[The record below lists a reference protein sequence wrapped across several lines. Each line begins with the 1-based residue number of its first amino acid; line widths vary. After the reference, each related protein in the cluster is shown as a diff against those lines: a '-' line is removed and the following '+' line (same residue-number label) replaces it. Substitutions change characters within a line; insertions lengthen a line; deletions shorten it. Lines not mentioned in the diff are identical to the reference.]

1 MKTNN
6 NYLKKISEVWAIKEK
21 IYQETKE
28 MDFKQYTEYLDMSI
42 KELKVRF
49 SSKKTGTAKISI
61 SNLHDPTAVEV

>member
-6 NYLKKISEVWAIKEK
+6 NYLKQISEVWAVKEK

-28 MDFKQYTEYLDMSI
+28 MNFKQYTEYLDMNI

-49 SSKKTGTAKISI
+49 SSKYALKNTGLTY
-61 SNLHDPTAVEV
+61 

>member
-28 MDFKQYTEYLDMSI
+28 MDFKQYSKYLDKNI
-42 KELKVRF
+42 KELKERF
-49 SSKKTGTAKISI
+49 RSKYALKNTG
-61 SNLHDPTAVEV
+61 